1 MRPSRSIP
9 EGLAL
14 TALAAQFL
22 YLAAIWKSLPAQIAT
37 HFNGSGTPDGYGSKS
52 TALLVPFSALF
63 LYALLTLLSY
73 FPEMFN
79 YPVAVTDANRTLLA
93 AISVRMVAWIKAELC
108 CTLGYICWQSA
119 RVALGQVSGLG
130 WAFLPV
136 MLATLAITIGA
147 GIVEMRRTA

>member
-37 HFNGSGTPDGYGSKS
+37 HFNGSGTPDGYGPKS
-52 TALLVPFSALF
+52 TALLIPVVALF
-63 LYALLTLLSY
+63 LYALLTLVSY
-73 FPEMFN
+73 FPDTFN
-79 YPVAVTDANRTLLA
+79 YPVAVTDATRTRLA
-93 AISVRMVAWIKAELC
+93 AISVRMLGWIKAELC

-119 RVALGQVSGLG
+119 RVALGQASGLG

-147 GIVEMRRTA
+147 GIVEMRRAA